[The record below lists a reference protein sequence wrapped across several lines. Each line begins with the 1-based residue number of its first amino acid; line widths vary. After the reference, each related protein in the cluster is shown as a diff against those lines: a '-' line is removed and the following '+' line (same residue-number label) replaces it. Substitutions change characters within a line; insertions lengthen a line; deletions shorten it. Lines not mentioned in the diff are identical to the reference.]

1 MRVNFGR
8 PMPVFPLGQVS
19 LMPHAVLPLHIFEP
33 RYRDMVRDVLDGPGQ
48 IAMAVFDGQLWRQEY
63 DGRPPL
69 RPAVCVGQIVRHQK
83 LPDGRYLIELHGV
96 CRARIVG
103 EIPEDEDVAYRLAM
117 LEPVGIGDPSERQE
131 HEQRLLAFR
140 RKLEHQL
147 RQTGLKRLSGA
158 EGVLEHL
165 GDEEVPTVAILELL
179 TFSVIQDAELRYR
192 LLAEAD
198 PVRRAALLET
208 ELGGIRR
215 LVDRA
220 EGQLGLDA
228 PKGVSWN

>member
-1 MRVNFGR
+1 
-8 PMPVFPLGQVS
+8 MPVFPLGQVS

-33 RYRDMVRDVLDGPGQ
+33 RYREMVRDVLDGPGQ
-48 IAMAVFDGQLWRQEY
+48 IAMAVFDGELWRQEY
-63 DGRPPL
+63 EGRPPL

-83 LPDGRYLIELHGV
+83 LADGRYLIELHGV

-117 LEPVGIGDPSERQE
+117 LEPVGIGDPSQRQD

-192 LLAEAD
+192 LLAEGD

-220 EGQLGLDA
+220 ESQIGLDA